1 MILRSFGFL
10 HPKVV
15 RSEASQPNASD
26 KPRFPIVKVAGR
38 EGNCVLN
45 VRGSAILGISIERFG
60 RNTRL
65 PLSHDAVRN
74 RVSMSRPGMSA
85 RRLVAPVVAFK
96 YVLQPILRCFAR
108 FPQKTLPHS

>member
-38 EGNCVLN
+38 GGNCFPN
-45 VRGSAILGISIERFG
+45 VRGSAILEISIEIFG
-60 RNTRL
+60 RSTTLL
-65 PLSHDAVRN
+65 PPHDAIRN
-74 RVSMSRPGMSA
+74 RVSTSMTGMIA
-85 RRLVAPVVAFK
+85 GHLVAPVVAYK
-96 YVLQPILRCFAR
+96 CVLQPVLCRFAP
-108 FPQKTLPHS
+108 FP